1 MSSAI
6 STIISNDKIMVYL
19 ELWSVLMFLL
29 TNNIE
34 IQLLYDIKWFYWF
47 SLTKNLR
54 SCLDGMYFV
63 DTTNYII
70 VV

>member
-1 MSSAI
+1 MSI
-6 STIISNDKIMVYL
+6 NMNRYGQYWYLYVHIILQFNYYMIING
-19 ELWSVLMFLL
+19 F
-29 TNNIE
+29 IG
-34 IQLLYDIKWFYWF
+34 F

>member
-19 ELWSVLMFLL
+19 ELLMFLL

-34 IQLLYDIKWFYWF
+34 IQLLYDTNGFIGF
-47 SLTKNLR
+47 SLTKIFR